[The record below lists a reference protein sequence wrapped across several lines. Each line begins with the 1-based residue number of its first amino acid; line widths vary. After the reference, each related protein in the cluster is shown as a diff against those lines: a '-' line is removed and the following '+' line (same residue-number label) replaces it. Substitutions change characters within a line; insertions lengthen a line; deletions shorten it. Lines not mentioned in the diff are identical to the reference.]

1 MHGLSGRKGTKGI
14 LKSDGLTDK
23 KGKRNVVSFPFLF
36 SWCCFESLK
45 NDVL

>member
-23 KGKRNVVSFPFLF
+23 KVEKKRRFFSTLF
-36 SWCCFESLK
+36 SWCCFEYLK